1 MAIVGVPSRFSVLKI
16 EDDEETNVK
25 KVPVNP
31 NKMTKKTSKKGNQ
44 KNKEDK
50 SKSQRSRRGKSTS
63 QKDKSDIVRWINLKL
78 FRVNGTCLII

>member
-16 EDDEETNVK
+16 EDDEEANVK

-31 NKMTKKTSKKGNQ
+31 NKTTKKTSTKSKKGNQ
-44 KNKEDK
+44 KGKEDK

-63 QKDKSDIVRWINLKL
+63 QKNKSDIVR
-78 FRVNGTCLII
+78 